1 MDSVEAALSDA
12 QRKLQLLGSPPD
24 AADVDLAEKRIVEIE
39 RRLAATINKLDVES
53 PPDSVSG
60 QQFLL
65 LQEKRKEVAREEAE
79 EEKRPHMALLERHR
93 QVLQLQDVV
102 LLAQAALAG
111 GDDAAVTADGQ
122 SLSQAIA
129 AVGAG
134 ADSGPR
140 SARYLKAARD
150 RGVLQAMQAAVAESK
165 DSLDLSNRSIDWLPE
180 PFGRLGTVQVI
191 DLSGNQIEVLP
202 DVLGGLTSLTSLNLH
217 ANRLSTLPA
226 SIGLLSAMQ
235 SLDVSTNSLQRLPDS
250 IVNCSALTSLNLNF
264 NNLEKLP
271 DRFGAGMPHLARLSL
286 ALNKLTALP
295 ESIGD
300 LSSLTFLDLHFNRLQ
315 SLPPSIGHL
324 AVLHTLLLSDN
335 FADLT
340 ALPATMGRLSA
351 LRQLDVRNNQLQRLP
366 VELGRLTALEKLQLE
381 GNPWQS
387 PPLDLVQCNDTYLV
401 KLFLADRLREQQ
413 QLAETSVGSASWMAW
428 FGGLL
433 RDLTFVQWLN
443 SVMAGTPIGSLAGP
457 NVLGLEGAGGA
468 RSGVEIPLTGPGAQ
482 QALEK
487 AARQEAADKE
497 SGDVGAGKGQDVVVR
512 VG

>member
-1 MDSVEAALSDA
+1 MDSVQTALSDA
-12 QRKLQLLGSPPD
+12 QRKLQQLGPAPD
-24 AADVDLAEKRIVEIE
+24 AADVDLAEKRMVEIE
-39 RRLAATINKLDVES
+39 RRLAATLTQLDVES

-79 EEKRPHMALLERHR
+79 EQKRPHMALLERHR
-93 QVLQLQDVV
+93 QVLQLQEVV
-102 LLAQAALAG
+102 QLAQAALAG
-111 GDDAAVTADGQ
+111 GDDAAGEADGQ

-134 ADSGPR
+134 ADTGPR

-150 RGVLQAMQAAVAESK
+150 RGVLQAMQAAAAESK
-165 DSLDLSNRSIDWLPE
+165 ESLDLSNRCIDWLPE
-180 PFGRLGTVQVI
+180 PLARLGSVKVV

-235 SLDVSTNSLQRLPDS
+235 SLDVSTNCLQRLPDS

-271 DRFGAGMPHLARLSL
+271 DRFGSGMPHLTRLSL
-286 ALNKLTALP
+286 ALNKLTGMP
-295 ESIGD
+295 DSIGD
-300 LSSLTFLDLHFNRLQ
+300 LASLTFLDLHFNRLQ
-315 SLPPSIGHL
+315 SLPSTIAHL
-324 AVLHTLLLSDN
+324 SALHTLLLSDN

-340 ALPATMGRLSA
+340 DLPPALGRLSS
-351 LRQLDVRNNQLQRLP
+351 LRHLDVRNNQVHALP
-366 VELGRLTALEKLQLE
+366 VEMGRLTALERLQLE

-413 QLAETSVGSASWMAW
+413 QLADAAVGSASWMAW
-428 FGGLL
+428 FGSLL

-443 SVMAGTPIGSLAGP
+443 SVMAGTPMGSLAGP
-457 NVLGLEGAGGA
+457 NVLGLEAAGSA
-468 RSGVEIPLTGPGAQ
+468 HNGVEIPLTGAGSQ
-482 QALEK
+482 QALVN
-487 AARQEAADKE
+487 AAENGGQA
-497 SGDVGAGKGQDVVVR
+497 GAGKGQDVVLHM
-512 VG
+512 G